1 MSNGNALHARTGQTL
16 KNRLNKLN
24 ASGVLPGGGGM
35 PLGWRNHK
43 MFPGRGS
50 IPDDLKGVCVWRGF
64 PRKFTVV
71 SVLSVCFAVEGK
83 LAQR

>member
-1 MSNGNALHARTGQTL
+1 MSNDNALHARTGQTL

-35 PLGWRNHK
+35 TLGWRNHK

-50 IPDDLKGVCVWRGF
+50 MLDDLKGGGRSLTSSLLSQCYWSASQWKENW
-64 PRKFTVV
+64 PRDK
-71 SVLSVCFAVEGK
+71 
-83 LAQR
+83 R